1 MKQTIKVTIKSVG
14 NTWQVSN
21 DRGKI
26 WTHMLEYN
34 SNQDTSRNAMIA
46 AVASG
51 MLTATIA
58 AHLAH
63 TQAEEL
69 TYELTVNEE

>member
-1 MKQTIKVTIKSVG
+1 MNQTIKVTIRSVG

-26 WTHMLEYN
+26 WTHQLEDN
-34 SNQDTSRNAMIA
+34 SNDDPSRNAAIA
-46 AVASG
+46 AVAST

-63 TQAEEL
+63 SQAEEL
-69 TYELTVNEE
+69 TYELTVKA